1 MFDKTVIYTCDHIPY
16 ILSDN
21 LSQWFLKAL
30 ISAQKLHCKKN
41 ILDEHRQMNIP
52 ALKYDHDII
61 IIKYVESL
69 KLFWYK
75 EAAGRWIDIKI
86 C

>member
-21 LSQWFLKAL
+21 LSEWFLKAL
-30 ISAQKLHCKKN
+30 ISAQKLHCKKKH
-41 ILDEHRQMNIP
+41 LLMATP

-69 KLFWYK
+69 KLFLYK
-75 EAAGRWIDIKI
+75 EAAARWIDIKI